1 MNTKLWMKVALVML
15 VLTLVPVA
23 LVSAA
28 GKVNIERKTGTA
40 ILGVPANLPQR
51 GPAATPWAF
60 PNNPLGLDKAI
71 TPSPFMPLTWKEGW
85 EFAWPNGR
93 PGTTMA
99 STTPMRTTI
108 SVGTTSPTA
117 TARATGAP
125 GRPMAV
131 PMATRP
137 PATPPTWTPG

>member
-51 GPAATPWAF
+51 GPAAP
-60 PNNPLGLDKAI
+60 PPGL
-71 TPSPFMPLTWKEGW
+71 PQ
-85 EFAWPNGR
+85 
-93 PGTTMA
+93 
-99 STTPMRTTI
+99 
-108 SVGTTSPTA
+108 
-117 TARATGAP
+117 
-125 GRPMAV
+125 
-131 PMATRP
+131 
-137 PATPPTWTPG
+137 